1 MLQKYLEY
9 LSNRFDDIIVE
20 RNTKEIHFISLAGL
34 ITTFHYKYE
43 NNKLYIKVNDK
54 FLIDKSFERF
64 KKELN
69 NAENNN

>member
-9 LSNRFDDIIVE
+9 LNNKFDNVIVE
-20 RNTKEIHFISLAGL
+20 IDAKEIHFISLAGL
-34 ITTFHYKYE
+34 IATFHYKYE

-64 KKELN
+64 KKGLKNE
-69 NAENNN
+69 EN